1 LIVVLK
7 RGAKIAIIGK
17 FLKFL
22 LMSYVVQKRSGTE
35 LNRLYIED
43 TAVHEWYR
51 FVLSYPAHLV
61 RDYIEKFN
69 LTSKSVVLDPF
80 SGTGTTL
87 VEAKKLGV
95 ASIGIEAN
103 PVAHMAASTKLNWK
117 LNTQEIE
124 KYAQL
129 VFDKSYDFFKNTTV
143 NLTLSEDQE
152 NLLIKGSISEKPL
165 HKSLILIKTINEE
178 VPLELRDFFYTA
190 LAKLIVFSYSNL
202 KFGPEVG
209 VSRKKLEDV
218 DAFQLF
224 INQIDKMVNNLK
236 EVKPNQ
242 DVPSKVILGDAR
254 NLSHLIADESI
265 DAVITSPPYPNE
277 KDYTRTTRL
286 ESVLLGFMST
296 KQDLKKHKSSL
307 LRSNTK
313 NVYVADQDH
322 RWVEDISEITALSQQ
337 IEDMRIAL
345 NKTSGFEKLYH
356 KVVKLYFGG
365 MAKHLSDLRPKLKK
379 GAHLAYVVGDQASYF
394 RIHIKT
400 GELLAK
406 VAESL
411 GYEVVGIDL
420 FRTRLST
427 VTKEMLREEVVI
439 LKWNGNV
446 K

>member
-1 LIVVLK
+1 
-7 RGAKIAIIGK
+7 
-17 FLKFL
+17 
-22 LMSYVVQKRSGTE
+22 MSYVVQKRSGTE

-61 RDYIEKFN
+61 RDYIEKFH
-69 LTSKSVVLDPF
+69 LTPTSVVLDPF

-103 PVAHMAASTKLNWK
+103 PVVQMAASTKLNWE

-129 VFDKSYDFFKNTTV
+129 VFDKSYDFFKSSTV
-143 NLTLSEDQE
+143 NLTLSEEQE
-152 NLLIKGSISEKPL
+152 KLLIKGSISERPL

-209 VSRKKLEDV
+209 VSRKKLEDI
-218 DAFQLF
+218 DAFELF
-224 INQIDKMVNNLK
+224 INQIYKMINNLQ
-236 EVKPNQ
+236 EVKPNK
-242 DVPSKVILGDAR
+242 DIPSKVILGDAR
-254 NLSHLIADESI
+254 NLSHLIADNSI

-286 ESVLLGFMST
+286 ESVLLGFMNT
-296 KQDLKKHKSSL
+296 KQDLKQHKSSL

-322 RWVEDISEITALSQQ
+322 LWVENIPEITALSQQ

-379 GAHLAYVVGDQASYF
+379 GAQLAYVVGDQASYF

-427 VTKEMLREEVVI
+427 VTKEMLREEVVV

-446 K
+446 E